1 MKPLENKNKKNTP
14 CPIVNALITMGYLDR
29 NDEWKKEEVRCALKK
44 IKMSGLTSFLLTNS
58 VHKTLNKDNLPLTVK
73 SLQKHNVI
81 EHDASM
87 SREDYHLGDNVQF
100 NKKRFHLIYKY
111 FKGKK
116 KITLKEFTEYIY

>member
-1 MKPLENKNKKNTP
+1 
-14 CPIVNALITMGYLDR
+14 MGYLDR

-81 EHDASM
+81 EHDASI
-87 SREDYHLGDNVQF
+87 SRKDYHLGDNVQF
-100 NKKRFHLIYKY
+100 NKKRGNTCEEPL
-111 FKGKK
+111 
-116 KITLKEFTEYIY
+116 